1 MKHSQDRRILGFATF
16 LLLAAASAFAASL
29 PGRWHA
35 WKYSREISSGHPGAL
50 NYITVSPD
58 LLAHSAANISDLR
71 ILDESGAEAPYVLR
85 TSISATKAATES
97 WPATIRENSF
107 VPGKYTQLV
116 LDLGV
121 YPRFHNA
128 VKLDTPESDYIL
140 WIGVDASDDARTW
153 RIVKERAPISSFR
166 HSTTPWEGNQTVN
179 YSENNARYLRV
190 QIREPEKQFPVTR
203 AAVFASSLVQK
214 EIVPEQRIM
223 LQGPQ
228 SPYGATSLGDSAWG
242 FDLGTGQMPV
252 SSLEFT
258 TDQVEFYRCVSVTT
272 SADGKQYWDGGT
284 FGEIY
289 RYMEGSH
296 RVEKLSV
303 PINNYSFSGNRYWHV
318 EVKNLNDERL
328 SNVKLSVFMVPKLIL
343 FRPAAGHSYRLA
355 YGNEKAPPPQYDLER
370 TLHVSATEE
379 AFPDTLANEEE
390 NNTYQDPRPF
400 SERHPALLWTAL
412 ALAAVALGYTALRTM
427 RTPPAPSSN

>member
-1 MKHSQDRRILGFATF
+1 MKLLGRRRIVLRVLVVLVMAT
-16 LLLAAASAFAASL
+16 SALAASL
-29 PGRWHA
+29 PDRWSN
-35 WKYSREISSGHPGAL
+35 WRYSREIAASHPGAL
-50 NYITVSPD
+50 NYITVSPG
-58 LLAHSAANISDLR
+58 LLAHSASNISDLR

-85 TSISATKAATES
+85 TSISVTKTETES

-116 LDLGV
+116 LDLGA
-121 YPRFHNA
+121 YPRFNNA
-128 VKLDTPESDYIL
+128 VKLDTPESDFIL
-140 WIGVDASDDARTW
+140 WVEVDASDDARTW

-190 QIREPEKQFPVTR
+190 QIRESEKQFPITR
-203 AAVFASSLVQK
+203 AAVFASSLTEK

-223 LQGPQ
+223 LKGPQGP
-228 SPYGATSLGDSAWG
+228 YGSTSLGDSAWG
-242 FDLGTGQMPV
+242 FDLGSGQMPV
-252 SSLEFT
+252 SSLEFA
-258 TDQVEFYRCVSVTT
+258 TDQEEFYRCVSVTT
-272 SADGKQYWDGGT
+272 SVDGKQYWDGGT

-289 RYMEGSH
+289 RYVEGSH
-296 RVEKLSV
+296 RIEKLSV
-303 PINNYSFSGNRYWHV
+303 PINNYTFSGNRYWHV
-318 EVKNLNDERL
+318 EVKNLNDEPL
-328 SNVKLSVFMVPKLIL
+328 SNVRLSVFMVPKLIL
-343 FRPAAGHSYRLA
+343 FRPAPGHSYRLA

-379 AFPDTLANEEE
+379 AFPDTLASEVE
-390 NNTYQDPRPF
+390 NGGYQDSRPY

-427 RTPPAPSSN
+427 RTPPPQQS